1 MAPRPACA
9 CWSARCP
16 RRARPAPGSPPWAGT
31 LDGFELSRIDLEQ
44 RREGDVL
51 GQAQSGVRSSLRML
65 AVIDDEEV
73 IAAARDE
80 ATELVAADPELS
92 GYPELR
98 IALSALLD
106 DEREQYLDKG

>member
-1 MAPRPACA
+1 
-9 CWSARCP
+9 
-16 RRARPAPGSPPWAGT
+16 
-31 LDGFELSRIDLEQ
+31 
-44 RREGDVL
+44 
-51 GQAQSGVRSSLRML
+51 ML